1 MLIVFFSSIYMYL
14 VYLIVT
20 GFSVFPVS
28 LLHHFFSLELATN
41 GWQCHNVWQLDHC
54 LSFRIKTET
63 IRLRNTVC
71 LFAYS
76 GTPSVLAFSLFNKH
90 THSQTQLS
98 LHPACM
104 PFLCLPCTHTHTHT
118 DTQHGR
124 GHGQI
129 KKLCKIVAAFCC

>member
-1 MLIVFFSSIYMYL
+1 MYL
-14 VYLIVT
+14 VYHRNRILRLS
-20 GFSVFPVS
+20 GFVASII
-28 LLHHFFSLELATN
+28 FFSLELATN
-41 GWQCHNVWQLDHC
+41 GWQCHNVWQFDHC

-90 THSQTQLS
+90 THSQNSDS

-104 PFLCLPCTHTHTHT
+104 PFLCLPCTHVH
-118 DTQHGR
+118 TQHGR
-124 GHGQI
+124 GRGHGHGHGQI